1 VDKFALDAI
10 LSIASDEKNDGKIGA
25 VSIKNETEKDIRNAK
40 VLIAPTESDLREN
53 NFHGFGLANSYGNDI
68 LNPIF
73 EVKDEGIEVS
83 LPLLEPGQGA
93 IFWIAHEPPQG
104 FKVFPLD
111 DNLSVEEDLAWLV
124 SEESGLDFAFVFL
137 IGILCLVLGIW
148 AGNAMIQTVIKKAGY
163 DPKAI
168 DAAYYQAL
176 ANDKAREAKSG
187 NESEDA

>member
-1 VDKFALDAI
+1 
-10 LSIASDEKNDGKIGA
+10 
-25 VSIKNETEKDIRNAK
+25 
-40 VLIAPTESDLREN
+40 
-53 NFHGFGLANSYGNDI
+53 
-68 LNPIF
+68 
-73 EVKDEGIEVS
+73 
-83 LPLLEPGQGA
+83 
-93 IFWIAHEPPQG
+93 
-104 FKVFPLD
+104 
-111 DNLSVEEDLAWLV
+111 LSVEEDLAWLV

>member
-1 VDKFALDAI
+1 MKQFLWGVAATVVGGFLLFFATNYYTDWVGRDSNKLTYQSNPSIAFVDKFALDAI

-83 LPLLEPGQGA
+83 CLYWSQVKVQFFGLPTNP
-93 IFWIAHEPPQG
+93 H
-104 FKVFPLD
+104 
-111 DNLSVEEDLAWLV
+111 
-124 SEESGLDFAFVFL
+124 
-137 IGILCLVLGIW
+137 
-148 AGNAMIQTVIKKAGY
+148 KAL
-163 DPKAI
+163 KFFH
-168 DAAYYQAL
+168 
-176 ANDKAREAKSG
+176 
-187 NESEDA
+187 